1 MGLQTLNLADCGEQ
15 TRGSTAPFRSLARFL
30 LIPRSSAN
38 RKVHMMSIIRKWLAS
53 LEEADRDL
61 KRQGYTVVS
70 GAGTVFVVRVDSEEK
85 PPRHRRSSWFWS
97 AALAALGIKQAQN
110 LTRDCSLELQPR
122 EA

>member
-1 MGLQTLNLADCGEQ
+1 
-15 TRGSTAPFRSLARFL
+15 
-30 LIPRSSAN
+30 
-38 RKVHMMSIIRKWLAS
+38 MSIIRKWLAS

-85 PPRHRRSSWFWS
+85 PPPHKRSSWFGS
-97 AALAALGIKQAQN
+97 AASAAFGIKQAQN
-110 LTRDCSLELQPR
+110 LARDCSLELQPR